1 MADAAKLP
9 VWRTV
14 YDAHVITIENFLTL
28 LRVGW
33 VWVLLLAVTD
43 AALHWFL
50 WPWEEAAIAQGG
62 SGSMSLLLLST
73 YVWTLFGAC
82 VAVPW
87 HRLVLKGD
95 VITAGGM
102 WPLAKDIGRYISWA
116 LFLTLFILGP
126 FLLALFAIET
136 NLTGSVDGLVADQS
150 EVPAGATDPA
160 TWPCLICAGALLIP
174 ISLLAYVPVRL
185 SLVLPAIAL
194 SRHDFGAGDSWR
206 ATRWSFWRLYLG
218 YFLTMTATF
227 VLLAFAL
234 SLTGLD
240 EVRTREIAVRDALIA
255 DTILFLAGMFTVTYM
270 SLAYRHLVED
280 PATMSAQ

>member
-87 HRLVLKGD
+87 HHFGTVFARAVCD
-95 VITAGGM
+95 RNQS
-102 WPLAKDIGRYISWA
+102 DRQRGRAS
-116 LFLTLFILGP
+116 
-126 FLLALFAIET
+126 
-136 NLTGSVDGLVADQS
+136 
-150 EVPAGATDPA
+150 
-160 TWPCLICAGALLIP
+160 
-174 ISLLAYVPVRL
+174 
-185 SLVLPAIAL
+185 
-194 SRHDFGAGDSWR
+194 SRSK
-206 ATRWSFWRLYLG
+206 
-218 YFLTMTATF
+218 
-227 VLLAFAL
+227 
-234 SLTGLD
+234 
-240 EVRTREIAVRDALIA
+240 
-255 DTILFLAGMFTVTYM
+255 
-270 SLAYRHLVED
+270 
-280 PATMSAQ
+280 